1 MVQAWVVFPL
11 VLGALSLGLGLLV
24 ERLGGVRLPTPLLL
38 PVGSATIVVVSSLG
52 VLLGW
57 PAEVTPLLTGLAATG
72 LVVGALRRVDGAA
85 LAAAAG
91 VFVCFGAPV
100 LASGTPTFAGYIKLD
115 DTATFLAL
123 VDRAME
129 HGRSLASLPPSTY
142 ETTLA
147 VNLGH
152 GYPLGALLP
161 LGVGHEL
168 VRLDVAWL
176 YQPWISWNAAMLALC
191 LYALVGR
198 IIRRGSLRAIVAFV
212 AAQPALLYGYGQ
224 WGGVKEVTAAALV
237 ATALALAA
245 EIEQRHRVRSLVP
258 LALACAAVLDTL
270 SVAGAV
276 WLIPLAVGVVALSG
290 HAMRGHVAG
299 LVVAGL
305 LALPALAAA
314 PEFLRTS
321 NRATF
326 ASGTEL
332 GNLIHPLRAIQVLGI
347 WPSGD
352 FRLDPHAHV
361 ATGVLLLLA
370 TVAGLIGIAHTLA
383 RRVTGPLLAAGT
395 AGVGALVF
403 VVFGGPWVA
412 GKALAVGSPFVL
424 LAVAIGCVDAVS
436 GVRRLKRDAL
446 GLAVAAATLASAVA
460 VVAGV
465 MVSNALAYHD
475 ASLAPFS
482 QLAEL
487 QQIGAR
493 FAGDGPSLMTE
504 YQPYGVR
511 HFLRRLDAEGV
522 SELRRRPIFLRD
534 GRSAAKAE
542 YVDLDRVRLRD
553 LLVYRTLVLRR
564 SPTESRPPLPYRPVW
579 SGRWYSVWQQR
590 ESIAIAS
597 HEPLGNALEPA
608 GRTRCEAVNRLRS
621 LGHVAVFAR
630 PLNLAWSLDRRPLPS
645 GWTGQPGGAV
655 IPSRSGTQSFSFF
668 VPTTTTYRVWVGGSI
683 RGRLSV
689 AVDGAR
695 IGAVSRQLQNA
706 GQWLEL
712 DTVTIPS
719 GDHRMTIDVALP
731 TLAPGAGG
739 GGFPLGPLLLE
750 PVTRGQLLELPTA
763 AAGCS
768 MNLDWIE
775 ALGTTPG

>member
-1 MVQAWVVFPL
+1 M
-11 VLGALSLGLGLLV
+11 
-24 ERLGGVRLPTPLLL
+24 
-38 PVGSATIVVVSSLG
+38 
-52 VLLGW
+52 
-57 PAEVTPLLTGLAATG
+57 
-72 LVVGALRRVDGAA
+72 
-85 LAAAAG
+85 
-91 VFVCFGAPV
+91 
-100 LASGTPTFAGYIKLD
+100 
-115 DTATFLAL
+115 
-123 VDRAME
+123 
-129 HGRSLASLPPSTY
+129 
-142 ETTLA
+142 
-147 VNLGH
+147 
-152 GYPLGALLP
+152 
-161 LGVGHEL
+161 
-168 VRLDVAWL
+168 
-176 YQPWISWNAAMLALC
+176 
-191 LYALVGR
+191 
-198 IIRRGSLRAIVAFV
+198 
-212 AAQPALLYGYGQ
+212 
-224 WGGVKEVTAAALV
+224 
-237 ATALALAA
+237 
-245 EIEQRHRVRSLVP
+245 
-258 LALACAAVLDTL
+258 
-270 SVAGAV
+270 
-276 WLIPLAVGVVALSG
+276 
-290 HAMRGHVAG
+290 AG

-553 LLVYRTLVLRR
+553 L
-564 SPTESRPPLPYRPVW
+564 S
-579 SGRWYSVWQQR
+579 
-590 ESIAIAS
+590 
-597 HEPLGNALEPA
+597 
-608 GRTRCEAVNRLRS
+608 
-621 LGHVAVFAR
+621 
-630 PLNLAWSLDRRPLPS
+630 
-645 GWTGQPGGAV
+645 
-655 IPSRSGTQSFSFF
+655 
-668 VPTTTTYRVWVGGSI
+668 
-683 RGRLSV
+683 RLS
-689 AVDGAR
+689 DAR
-695 IGAVSRQLQNA
+695 A
-706 GQWLEL
+706 
-712 DTVTIPS
+712 
-719 GDHRMTIDVALP
+719 
-731 TLAPGAGG
+731 APITDRIA
-739 GGFPLGPLLLE
+739 
-750 PVTRGQLLELPTA
+750 TA
-763 AAGCS
+763 AAIPAGLVWTLVQRLATARVNRDRVARAARQRARAGRPYAMRS
-768 MNLDWIE
+768 REPASFTRTRRGVRAATQLGVVARPPAASERVDGTAGWRSHPKQKRHAVVQLLRADDHDLQSLGRRLDPRPTLSGSRRGAYRRRLPAASE
-775 ALGTTPG
+775 CGSVARARYRDDPQR